1 MKGMEEPLL
10 YWIPSIA
17 PSGMAFVKGNK
28 YKGWEGDLLV
38 GSLRFKYLNR
48 CQIKGNKVVKEEMLF
63 KNIGRLR
70 DVRMAPDGYIY
81 ISVESPGVILRLTPV
96 R

>member
-1 MKGMEEPLL
+1 MEQPLL

-28 YKGWEGDLLV
+28 YKGWEGNLLV

-48 CQIKGNKVVKEEMLF
+48 CEIKGNKVVKEELLF

-81 ISVESPGVILRLTPV
+81 ISVENPGVLLRLTPV
-96 R
+96 K